1 MQSKGVHGSNWTKF
15 MLNSYPPLS
24 NWVEKNSTHHR
35 PIRSSGL
42 DESSF
47 SQVASNQLTPTN
59 NKERHT
65 KKCSKRRKSSGGLG
79 SLDGDLVDIGRS
91 LPNLDSFINWIGW
104 VGFWRKKPTIIK
116 IWSEDPSLISQSP
129 DRLIFDSFPIGAL
142 GWVKFGGSM
151 DNFNANKQVGNVIPK
166 VQPSTWCHISKKLI
180 SLSHGHWKIFPLD

>member
-42 DESSF
+42 DESSY

-65 KKCSKRRKSSGGLG
+65 KKCSKRRKSGGGLG

-116 IWSEDPSLISQSP
+116 IWKWRSIVDLTITRSFDFWFIFNWSP
-129 DRLIFDSFPIGAL
+129 RVGQIR
-142 GWVKFGGSM
+142 WVYG
-151 DNFNANKQVGNVIPK
+151 Q
-166 VQPSTWCHISKKLI
+166 L
-180 SLSHGHWKIFPLD
+180 